1 MICPQHFHNIFTTNP
16 KWQVTTDC
24 YCWGKKVILVSYH
37 FSFLFGESNVQTA
50 NKSQSV
56 QFLHLFRILHRIIL
70 ALLLLKTIICIL
82 IRHQCVLKSHWS
94 HPLPIFHLPKKKEK
108 DTSVEAR
115 AYVRVHLKT
124 ITIIYI
130 YDLI

>member
-82 IRHQCVLKSHWS
+82 IRH
-94 HPLPIFHLPKKKEK
+94 
-108 DTSVEAR
+108 
-115 AYVRVHLKT
+115 
-124 ITIIYI
+124 
-130 YDLI
+130 